1 MEKKILDFNKILEN
15 IVNRNFELIGEQAR
29 ELQEQYSIESSA
41 QLEKDMEM
49 LSKEGR
55 LIKIGFIGRVKAGK
69 SSLLN
74 SLLFNGES
82 ILPKAAT
89 PMTAALTVISHSD
102 SNDFNAQVEFYT
114 KNDIQNIEKEA
125 LEYNVKFNK
134 LFDEKYKKLKEKGK
148 TKDENEIKLN
158 AEKSAKRELKEN
170 IKLTASF
177 EQYEQMKKSGLLNET
192 RNSEEEIHAKNLDEL
207 KENLINYVG
216 NEGQYMPFT
225 KSVHIKLPIEKL
237 KNLEIID
244 TPGINDPV
252 VSREERTRKLLKL
265 CDIIFVVSPAGQFIN
280 SEDKNLMDRISTREG
295 VNEVFVVASQVDN
308 QLFGNEKEKN
318 NGELPKILK
327 SIENIL
333 EEQLVSNIKQIKS
346 DNPEIGSVFDGLTN
360 GNKLFLT
367 SGISMSIKL
376 LFKNREK
383 WDEGMEH
390 VWNNLK
396 EEYGEYFSEDNIVL
410 SEESLERLANIG
422 TINNAIEEVGIKKDK
437 IVQDKKSKFLNHKW
451 INLKKYKDE
460 LLKTIDENIKYVEN
474 SDLVTLL
481 AQKKEIENK
490 SSELKYTVGGV
501 YDDEIAILIQE
512 IKDKT
517 GGYLNNKKE
526 ILRKIISDSEGNKIV
541 GHKIELDGLLNNF
554 CRILGTGGHE
564 TVYEDRMTLN
574 VTPIR
579 NGLEDL
585 TYEIQNSLT
594 MQINSL
600 NKVFEK
606 NLQEKLVTEIKKIL
620 ENVEAELLRTL
631 IRRVLRGLKTPEY
644 NEELLLPDELNKY
657 GKIEGEDAKKYFQS
671 AHSYTNDLV
680 KSFYKKVGLYLED
693 LNTVLKIYNPI
704 EEINKNMADE
714 LDKIIN
720 EVENKK
726 ITIER
731 LSKIKKE
738 LEGAKKS
745 E

>member
-1 MEKKILDFNKILEN
+1 
-15 IVNRNFELIGEQAR
+15 
-29 ELQEQYSIESSA
+29 
-41 QLEKDMEM
+41 MEM

-383 WDEGMEH
+383 WDEG
-390 VWNNLK
+390 WNMC
-396 EEYGEYFSEDNIVL
+396 
-410 SEESLERLANIG
+410 
-422 TINNAIEEVGIKKDK
+422 GI
-437 IVQDKKSKFLNHKW
+437 I
-451 INLKKYKDE
+451 
-460 LLKTIDENIKYVEN
+460 
-474 SDLVTLL
+474 
-481 AQKKEIENK
+481 
-490 SSELKYTVGGV
+490 
-501 YDDEIAILIQE
+501 
-512 IKDKT
+512 
-517 GGYLNNKKE
+517 
-526 ILRKIISDSEGNKIV
+526 
-541 GHKIELDGLLNNF
+541 
-554 CRILGTGGHE
+554 
-564 TVYEDRMTLN
+564 
-574 VTPIR
+574 
-579 NGLEDL
+579 
-585 TYEIQNSLT
+585 
-594 MQINSL
+594 
-600 NKVFEK
+600 
-606 NLQEKLVTEIKKIL
+606 
-620 ENVEAELLRTL
+620 
-631 IRRVLRGLKTPEY
+631 
-644 NEELLLPDELNKY
+644 
-657 GKIEGEDAKKYFQS
+657 
-671 AHSYTNDLV
+671 
-680 KSFYKKVGLYLED
+680 
-693 LNTVLKIYNPI
+693 
-704 EEINKNMADE
+704 
-714 LDKIIN
+714 
-720 EVENKK
+720 
-726 ITIER
+726 
-731 LSKIKKE
+731 
-738 LEGAKKS
+738 
-745 E
+745 